1 MIENGI
7 STSELLH
14 RLRELSGRLESA
26 LEGPGPGQAQAL
38 DFPDLLRAS
47 LDRVDAAQRAAAD
60 LGRAYE
66 LGDPAVSVTDL
77 TIAMQKSSLA
87 FQAAT
92 QVRNKLVA
100 AYQEIMGMAL

>member
-1 MIENGI
+1 MGDNTI
-7 STSELLH
+7 SASDLLH
-14 RLRELSGRLESA
+14 RLRELSARVESG
-26 LEGPGPGQAQAL
+26 LEGPRQPQGV
-38 DFPDLLRAS
+38 DFSELLRAS
-47 LDRVDAAQRAAAD
+47 LDRVNDAQQTAAS

-87 FQAAT
+87 FQATT

-100 AYQEIMGMAL
+100 AYQEIMSMQV